1 MGMAMKGKQKERLS
15 TKLGAEVEF
24 DGGWCCKT

>member
-24 DGGWCCKT
+24 DGG